1 MPNPE
6 FATLEEAREEI
17 IRLRDELSTA
27 ITERENYSNRVN
39 ELTETLEKVR
49 ELNQRYFL
57 RLSGEPLNIHQPGND
72 DDPDVPT
79 CEEFASTLTI

>member
-6 FATLEEAREEI
+6 FATLEEARAEI

-27 ITERENYSNRVN
+27 NTERDNYSNKVN

-49 ELNQRYFL
+49 ELNQQYFL
-57 RLSGEPLNIHQPGND
+57 RLSGDPLNNPKQRED

-79 CEEFASTLTI
+79 CEEFAATLNI